1 MRRIV
6 SVIMKQTNITAAD
19 SGMSAERYRLK
30 ILWKRERVQVKR
42 NMMEKIL
49 VIGSPGAGKSTFARK
64 LRDET
69 GISLY
74 YLDLLWHRPDRTN
87 AAREEFDARLAQIL
101 EKDRWIIDGN
111 YLRTLETRMRAC
123 DTVFLL
129 DYPMEVCLA
138 GAKERIGKK
147 REDMPWIEAEF
158 DEEFRQ
164 WILDFPKDQLPV
176 IYEMI
181 EQYRN
186 EKKII
191 VFRSREEAEDFSAY
205 VTARQILLII

>member
-6 SVIMKQTNITAAD
+6 SVIMKQIDITAAD

-74 YLDLLWHRPDRTN
+74 YLDLLWHRPGML
-87 AAREEFDARLAQIL
+87 FVKFYIKSL
-101 EKDRWIIDGN
+101 
-111 YLRTLETRMRAC
+111 
-123 DTVFLL
+123 
-129 DYPMEVCLA
+129 
-138 GAKERIGKK
+138 
-147 REDMPWIEAEF
+147 
-158 DEEFRQ
+158 
-164 WILDFPKDQLPV
+164 FP
-176 IYEMI
+176 I
-181 EQYRN
+181 
-186 EKKII
+186 
-191 VFRSREEAEDFSAY
+191 
-205 VTARQILLII
+205 